1 MTASP
6 DPNAEP
12 VPHPQERELRT
23 SPLLLVR
30 RALTSPVT
38 IATYILLVVPFALGW
53 LKTEL
58 FSPLALP
65 GYVLYSV
72 GTAIGNALAPRF
84 EFWVYW
90 IPFLGSCYGLA
101 VSVGA
106 GCEWLRVRSARS
118 ETEGTE
124 SADEQRRRL

>member
-1 MTASP
+1 MTTAS
-6 DPNAEP
+6 DPNAES
-12 VPHPQERELRT
+12 VPHPQEEDLRT

-30 RALTSPVT
+30 RALASPVT

-65 GYVLYSV
+65 GYVLYNV
-72 GTAIGNALAPRF
+72 GSAIGNALAPRF

-101 VSVGA
+101 VSVGV
-106 GCEWLRVRSARS
+106 GYEWLRVRLTGS
-118 ETEGTE
+118 EPGGAK